1 MNFLFLKY
9 SIWYLNYLFVICYLC
24 ISTDDVDGFRVGL
37 TGRAEELLLRQSGG
51 QRADAGNDA
60 DQNNNDQEFHFVG
73 NLEEKK
79 ETLFFFNLMHFLV

>member
-1 MNFLFLKY
+1 M
-9 SIWYLNYLFVICYLC
+9 ICYLC

-37 TGRAEELLLRQSGG
+37 TGRAEELLLRQSGR

-79 ETLFFFNLMHFLV
+79 QTLFFC

>member
-1 MNFLFLKY
+1 M
-9 SIWYLNYLFVICYLC
+9 ICYLC
-24 ISTDDVDGFRVGL
+24 ISTDDVDGFRVCF

-51 QRADAGNDA
+51 QRADTGDDA

-79 ETLFFFNLMHFLV
+79 QTLFFLI

>member
-1 MNFLFLKY
+1 M
-9 SIWYLNYLFVICYLC
+9 ICYLC
-24 ISTDDVDGFRVGL
+24 ISTDDVNGFRVGL

-73 NLEEKK
+73 NLDEKK
-79 ETLFFFNLMHFLV
+79 ETLFFGG